1 MKIISTA
8 CLLMLVSFFV
18 LADDKSTVELNEFVV
33 NSLPK
38 ESAFTTQL
46 ATTNYTIGMQQVEK
60 LGVQSIKNLSAHIP
74 NYYLPDYGSK
84 ITSSMY
90 IRGIGSRMNEPAIG
104 MYVDNVPY
112 IHRSAFA
119 DNTCAPASYRLSPRG
134 IPRTQRGKIRPQCA
148 HRLS

>member
-46 ATTNYTIGMQQVEK
+46 ATTNYTIFYE
-60 LGVQSIKNLSAHIP
+60 H
-74 NYYLPDYGSK
+74 
-84 ITSSMY
+84 
-90 IRGIGSRMNEPAIG
+90 
-104 MYVDNVPY
+104 
-112 IHRSAFA
+112 
-119 DNTCAPASYRLSPRG
+119 
-134 IPRTQRGKIRPQCA
+134 
-148 HRLS
+148 